1 MSHLSDDDF
10 VRASLE
16 VHLPEARVF
25 LEQLDSAE
33 RESAEEL
40 GHSPHPL
47 GLYTVLSQAFYWV
60 VLRPALDSPEADR
73 DLLVRC
79 RDFLDELTLSRR
91 SEVLQAV
98 EIRVWEHLRDSERE
112 ILGRGGPDPVGP
124 SA

>member
-40 GHSPHPL
+40 GHSPYPL
-47 GLYTVLSQAFYWV
+47 GLYTVLSEAFYWV
-60 VLRPALDSPEADR
+60 VLRPALDSPEASR

-79 RDFLDELTLSRR
+79 RDFLDELTSSRR

-112 ILGRGGPDPVGP
+112 ILGWGGSDPVGP